1 VYGERALSTLR
12 DQLPERVRDLA
23 ISITTP
29 EKEGF
34 RQLEGAVRLLQSIIE
49 SIRPGEQLRLIRD
62 LEASIIA
69 MRKRIAEVDA
79 EISLR
84 RSISLSFSEAICD
97 QRS

>member
-1 VYGERALSTLR
+1 VYGEPALSTLR

-49 SIRPGEQLRLIRD
+49 SVRSGE
-62 LEASIIA
+62 
-69 MRKRIAEVDA
+69 
-79 EISLR
+79 
-84 RSISLSFSEAICD
+84 
-97 QRS
+97 